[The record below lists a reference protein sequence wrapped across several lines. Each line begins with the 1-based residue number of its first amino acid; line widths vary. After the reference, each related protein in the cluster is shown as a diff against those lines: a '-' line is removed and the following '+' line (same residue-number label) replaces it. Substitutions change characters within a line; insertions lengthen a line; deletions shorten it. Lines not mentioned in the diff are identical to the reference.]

1 MANLKA
7 LLGDKYKDGM
17 SIEDL
22 LKLDV
27 LVPEPDM
34 TNFVSKDKLD
44 KATAEAAEYKKQLRA
59 TMSEQ
64 ERKAQEEA
72 ERIALLQAEN
82 DKLKA
87 EKAIAESA
95 KELVAIG
102 YDSKLAADTAKALY
116 SGDSAAVIKAQAQ
129 FVEAQVKAAIAE
141 SVKSMPTPP
150 GGGNS
155 STLTKEQFKK
165 MSIAEQ
171 VDVYNKTPELY
182 AELTK

>member
-17 SIEDL
+17 TLEDL

-27 LVPEPDM
+27 AMPEVDM

-82 DKLKA
+82 EKLKA

-102 YDSKLAADTAKALY
+102 YDSKLAAETAKALY

-129 FVEAQVKAAIAE
+129 FVEAKVKAAISE
-141 SVKSMPTPP
+141 SVKDMPTPP
-150 GGGNS
+150 GGGS
-155 STLTKEQFKK
+155 SSGLTKEKFNK
-165 MSIAEQ
+165 MSLSEQ
-171 VDVYNKTPELY
+171 MDVYNKTPELY